1 MLYSFEKVLPSTQFS
16 NITIADE
23 CTVPLTD
30 NSTREHI
37 LQNISLDSPMESK
50 TIQCNL
56 CKKVVKSTRGLKIHQ
71 RSCINN
77 LRDDKNKLLDEV
89 SESNNIVTR
98 ATEGNTN
105 KIS

>member
-1 MLYSFEKVLPSTQFS
+1 
-16 NITIADE
+16 
-23 CTVPLTD
+23 
-30 NSTREHI
+30 
-37 LQNISLDSPMESK
+37 MEGS

-56 CKKVVKSTRGLKIHQ
+56 CKKVIKSSGGLKIHQ

-89 SESNNIVTR
+89 SKSNNIVTR